1 MPSELDP
8 RIAESLV
15 LTAVSGLWP
24 LPNEKI
30 ICTRGALKQA
40 FLAVAQEAYGIGFLA
55 GQEIHLRE
63 STCPGSADRPTWMDI
78 RLDDP
83 AALATHRLRLRPIV
97 LRSLLDAGYQCLGDL
112 RWVPIQQ
119 LIRLFYV
126 GRKTAKQIRAT
137 VERLERDA

>member
-8 RIAESLV
+8 KVADT
-15 LTAVSGLWP
+15 LTFGAIVGLWP
-24 LPNEKI
+24 SRGGKVL
-30 ICTRGALKQA
+30 CTRQALKQA
-40 FLAVAQEAYGIGFLA
+40 FLAVAQEAYAIGLLA
-55 GQEIHLRE
+55 GQEMRLRE
-63 STCPGSADRPTWMDI
+63 STRPGSADRPTWMDI

-83 AALATHRLRLRPIV
+83 ADLATHRLRLRPIV

-137 VERLERDA
+137 VERLERNA